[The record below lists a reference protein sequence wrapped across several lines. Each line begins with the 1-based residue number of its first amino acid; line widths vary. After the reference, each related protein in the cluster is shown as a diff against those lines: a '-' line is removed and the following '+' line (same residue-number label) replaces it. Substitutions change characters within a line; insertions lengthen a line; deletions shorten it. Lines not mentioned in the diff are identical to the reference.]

1 MATSTSD
8 TIRLIAAIVTAL
20 CMVVL
25 VPLMTWVLLATV
37 SQGERI
43 IALETWRGEGRRYTD
58 VDAKEDFGVVLHLI
72 RTNEAEIKAN
82 RISINEIRKIKE

>member
-1 MATSTSD
+1 MATNTSD

-58 VDAKEDFGVVLHLI
+58 VDAKKDFGVVLQLI
-72 RTNEAEIKAN
+72 A
-82 RISINEIRKIKE
+82 INESNIKDIREDIEGVLRP